1 MQRCDVPWGWIQ
13 RVLEHCTDEQK
24 QKGIMEEIL
33 RSTCALAQDQY
44 GNYVVQ
50 VSVVRSGFVFV
61 SVARNV
67 VVELGCVVGLEDWK
81 LVGVQCGL
89 GEVWRA
95 GEHGCEWVLVE
106 S

>member
-1 MQRCDVPWGWIQ
+1 VSLDVVRIVDTGLCFPFLQ

-50 VSVVRSGFVFV
+50 VRVVALSLCLVNLSVSCEYVVQFGLV
-61 SVARNV
+61 SVPSSK
-67 VVELGCVVGLEDWK
+67 CV
-81 LVGVQCGL
+81 
-89 GEVWRA
+89 
-95 GEHGCEWVLVE
+95 
-106 S
+106 

>member
-1 MQRCDVPWGWIQ
+1 MRVVHSGMCCPLIQ

-50 VSVVRSGFVFV
+50 VSVVALILCQVSFSGSCDF
-61 SVARNV
+61 
-67 VVELGCVVGLEDWK
+67 
-81 LVGVQCGL
+81 
-89 GEVWRA
+89 
-95 GEHGCEWVLVE
+95 VLVWNRDCDKFKCVIWGVYGTIC
-106 S
+106 

>member
-1 MQRCDVPWGWIQ
+1 LIQ

-50 VSVVRSGFVFV
+50 VSVVVPVLRVFGRLAG
-61 SVARNV
+61 S
-67 VVELGCVVGLEDWK
+67 
-81 LVGVQCGL
+81 CGL
-89 GEVWRA
+89 RVDECCLYGCFAVLGYA
-95 GEHGCEWVLVE
+95 DCDHGC
-106 S
+106 

>member
-1 MQRCDVPWGWIQ
+1 MQRCDVRWGWIQ

-50 VSVVRSGFVFV
+50 V
-61 SVARNV
+61 
-67 VVELGCVVGLEDWK
+67 
-81 LVGVQCGL
+81 GV
-89 GEVWRA
+89 
-95 GEHGCEWVLVE
+95 
-106 S
+106 

>member
-1 MQRCDVPWGWIQ
+1 MWCLLIQ

-50 VSVVRSGFVFV
+50 VSVVVRG
-61 SVARNV
+61 VASLR
-67 VVELGCVVGLEDWK
+67 LCGGLR
-81 LVGVQCGL
+81 GQGL
-89 GEVWRA
+89 RLRLLENLDDR
-95 GEHGCEWVLVE
+95 
-106 S
+106 